1 MSAAAE
7 SVMSRLDARTDF
19 RWCRTAVVGRF
30 LHLLLLLETLGVAQ
44 NVQMKENVPA
54 QAQKQQI
61 EAEYL
66 ECSRKG
72 CVHLR
77 DN

>member
-1 MSAAAE
+1 MSAATE

-19 RWCRTAVVGRF
+19 RWCRTAVGRF

-66 ECSRKG
+66 ERSRKG